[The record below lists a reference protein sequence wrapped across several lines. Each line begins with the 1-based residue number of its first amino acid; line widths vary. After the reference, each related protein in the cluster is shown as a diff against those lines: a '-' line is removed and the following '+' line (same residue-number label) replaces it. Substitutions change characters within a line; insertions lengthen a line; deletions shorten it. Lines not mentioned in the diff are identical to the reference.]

1 MDILTLNWFVSL
13 GAALMQIGALA
24 LVGLYIARDPRV
36 HAFIARIALP
46 LSSLVAVVGL
56 VMSLVYS
63 EHFGVIPCGLCWMER
78 VFLYPLAFILPLAW
92 YRNEKS
98 IALYGIVLSGIG
110 ALIALYHHY
119 LQMTGG
125 SNLPCPASGAGDC
138 AKRIIFEFGYIT
150 FPLIAFSSF
159 IFIIALLLFVIRDQK
174 SVATSSQPNVL

>member
-13 GAALMQIGALA
+13 GAALMQIGAFA
-24 LVGLYIARDPRV
+24 LVGIYIAGDQRA
-36 HAFIARIALP
+36 HTFIARIALS
-46 LSSLVAVVGL
+46 LSSVVAIGGL

-63 EHFGVIPCGLCWMER
+63 EHFGVIPCGLCWTER
-78 VFLYPLAFILPLAW
+78 IFLYPLAFILPLAW

-110 ALIALYHHY
+110 AVIALYHHY
-119 LQMTGG
+119 IQMTGG
-125 SNLPCPASGAGDC
+125 SSLPCPASGAGDC

-159 IFIIALLLFVIRDQK
+159 VFIIALLLFVMRDQK
-174 SVATSSQPNVL
+174 NSLSS